1 MLFRSIKTKDP
12 MLDKE
17 DFDAFKLSLS
27 TEESKKWTE
36 WGKKMWDLN
45 LGNHRLGSGGY
56 RGKQPIWDKEDAEVE
71 RLGKE
76 NPWHKIADEQVR
88 NFVRSRYYLVKDT
101 GEFVTD
107 DDDVKRFEK
116 VLVRNLIYRVDIF
129 FYMHGFT
136 LICIVCRRTS

>member
-1 MLFRSIKTKDP
+1 MSSWKCRVRRKIEKGETWEEIKTKDP

-36 WGKKMWDLN
+36 WGKKMRDLN

-76 NPWHKIADEQVR
+76 NP
-88 NFVRSRYYLVKDT
+88 
-101 GEFVTD
+101 
-107 DDDVKRFEK
+107 
-116 VLVRNLIYRVDIF
+116 
-129 FYMHGFT
+129 
-136 LICIVCRRTS
+136 